1 MDIWK
6 PKKCQKPRRCNDK
19 KKKIFTNCKKTCNLC
34 PTSENCNDSWPKKK
48 CVKKCD
54 KKSTKMLIKNCQQSC
69 NLCTTTTTTTPTTT
83 TTTTTTTTS
92 IKSKYKTNF
101 ESQIFPS
108 RYFGIVEI
116 MEWNLPIILLEKML
130 EKMLKNFFE
139 LFWIFIF

>member
-34 PTSENCNDSWPKKK
+34 PTSENCNDIWPKKK
-48 CVKKCD
+48 CVKKCN
-54 KKSTKMLIKNCQQSC
+54 KSSTKKLIENCQQSC
-69 NLCTTTTTTTPTTT
+69 NLCTTTTPTTPT

-92 IKSKYKTNF
+92 IKSKYKTIF

-116 MEWNLPIILLEKML
+116 MEWNLTIILLEKML
-130 EKMLKNFFE
+130 ENFSE
-139 LFWIFIF
+139 LF